1 MPFLSKSLRSAL
13 LLGSF
18 STLGGCADT
27 PDSDVPD
34 SAPVTRVQGPAG
46 ALHVDDG
53 GSGGL
58 PVVFVHSYAGSTTHW
73 AAQLGHLRSGR
84 RAIAL
89 DLRGHG
95 QSAAPADGDYAV
107 AALARDIGA
116 VVDSLGLDR
125 FVLVGHSLGGSAAGE
140 YAGANP
146 ARVAG
151 LVLVGAPGRS
161 SPEEA
166 RPIMASLESN
176 YDTVM
181 AGYWNTLLTD
191 ARPEVRARLTGEMQ
205 SVPRDASIRLIAG
218 IFAYD
223 PLPAIRRYPGP
234 KLFVVT
240 PHGNTPK
247 DLQNLM
253 PEVPN
258 RVMTGTS
265 HWPHM
270 DKPEEFNRLLDEFL
284 AGIP

>member
-1 MPFLSKSLRSAL
+1 MAFPSKPFRSVL
-13 LLGSF
+13 LLGALASLL
-18 STLGGCADT
+18 SCTGT

-46 ALHVDDG
+46 PLHVDDG
-53 GSGGL
+53 GSGGV

-73 AAQLGHLRSGR
+73 AAQLAHLRAGR

-95 QSAAPADGDYAV
+95 QSAAPADGDYGV

-125 FVLVGHSLGGSAAGE
+125 FVLVGHSLGASAAGE
-140 YAGANP
+140 YAGASP
-146 ARVAG
+146 GRIAG
-151 LVLVGAPGRS
+151 LVLVGAPGQS

-166 RPIMASLESN
+166 RPILASLESN

-191 ARPEVRARLTGEMQ
+191 AQPDVRARLTSEMQ
-205 SVPRDASIRLIAG
+205 SVPKDASLKLIAA

-223 PLPAIRRYPGP
+223 PVPAIRRYPGP
-234 KLFVVT
+234 KLLIVT

-247 DLQNLM
+247 ALQNLM
-253 PEVPN
+253 PEVPH

-270 DKPEEFNRLLDEFL
+270 DKPEEFNRPLDGFL

>member
-1 MPFLSKSLRSAL
+1 M
-13 LLGSF
+13 LLGTLSL
-18 STLGGCADT
+18 LGGCTDT

-34 SAPVTRVQGPAG
+34 STPTPVTRVQGSAG
-46 ALHVDDG
+46 PLHIDDG

-73 AAQLGHLRSGR
+73 EAQLAHLRAGR

-95 QSAAPADGDYAV
+95 QSATPADGDYGV

-146 ARVAG
+146 GRVAG
-151 LVLVGAPGRS
+151 LVLVGAPGQS

-166 RPIMASLESN
+166 RPIMASLDSN

-191 ARPEVRARLTGEMQ
+191 AQPTVRARLTSEMQ
-205 SVPRDASIRLIAG
+205 SVPKDASLKLIAA
-218 IFAYD
+218 IFTYD

-234 KLFVVT
+234 KLLVVT
-240 PHGNTPK
+240 PHGNTSK

-253 PEVPN
+253 PEVPH

>member
-1 MPFLSKSLRSAL
+1 MAFLSTSFRSVL
-13 LLGSF
+13 LLGA
-18 STLGGCADT
+18 LAPLIGCTGA
-27 PDSDVPD
+27 PESDVPD

-46 ALHVDDG
+46 PLHVDDG
-53 GSGGL
+53 GSGGV
-58 PVVFVHSYAGSTTHW
+58 PVVLVHSYAGSTTHW
-73 AAQLGHLRSGR
+73 AAQLAHLRAGR

-95 QSAAPADGDYAV
+95 QSAPPADGDYGV
-107 AALARDIGA
+107 TALARDIGA

-146 ARVAG
+146 GRVAG
-151 LVLVGAPGRS
+151 LMLVGAPGQS

-166 RPIMASLESN
+166 RPILASLESN

-191 ARPEVRARLTGEMQ
+191 AQPDVRARLTSEMQ
-205 SVPRDASIRLIAG
+205 SVPKDASLKLIAA

-234 KLFVVT
+234 KLLVVT
-240 PHGNTPK
+240 PHGSTPK
-247 DLQNLM
+247 ALQNLM
-253 PEVPN
+253 PEVPH
-258 RVMTGTS
+258 RGMTGT
-265 HWPHM
+265 
-270 DKPEEFNRLLDEFL
+270 KLLPIAAKL
-284 AGIP
+284 LHAYR

>member
-1 MPFLSKSLRSAL
+1 M
-13 LLGSF
+13 LLGLLSIP
-18 STLGGCADT
+18 GACADT
-27 PDSDVPD
+27 PDSDVPNP
-34 SAPVTRVQGPAG
+34 APVTRVQGPAG
-46 ALHVDDG
+46 ALYIDDG

-58 PVVFVHSYAGSTTHW
+58 PVVLVHSYAGSTTHW
-73 AAQLGHLRSGR
+73 AAQLAHLRTGR

-107 AALARDIGA
+107 AALARDIAA
-116 VVDSLGLDR
+116 VVDSLGIDR

-146 ARVAG
+146 GRIAG
-151 LVLVGAPGRS
+151 LVLVGAPGQS

-191 ARPEVRARLTGEMQ
+191 ARPEVRTRLTSEMQ
-205 SVPRDASIRLIAG
+205 SVPKDASLKLISA

-234 KLFVVT
+234 KLLVVT

-253 PEVPN
+253 PEVPH

-284 AGIP
+284 AGLP